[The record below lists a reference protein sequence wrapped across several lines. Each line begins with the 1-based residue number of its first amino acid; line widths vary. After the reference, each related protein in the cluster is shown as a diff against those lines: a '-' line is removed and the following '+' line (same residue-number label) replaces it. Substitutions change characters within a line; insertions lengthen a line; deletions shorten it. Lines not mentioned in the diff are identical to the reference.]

1 MPHERKRH
9 ALSQVQKLGSFWPV
23 TGILGLRQVGK
34 TTLLKKLSNV
44 DHFVSLD
51 DEEIRD
57 EALHSAK
64 NFLSKLTPPVIIDEV
79 QKAPALFDA
88 IKLQVDRRKI
98 PGSYFLTGS
107 STFSSKLGIRESL
120 TGRIG
125 LLRLHPFT
133 LSEIH
138 QKEFVAGRA
147 SFCHQTPP
155 RFSSEEVIRALSS
168 GGLPVPVFTRDAGQR
183 DLYFKNWLETTLV
196 RDVARVYGRGYDL
209 DVGWSLLRQFAK
221 ILHDGE
227 WPTLR
232 SFKQDSRVLRR
243 YLAAFEDVFLIRKMP
258 PHEEAVG
265 GDAWIFTDSGIARAI
280 LGTEFGQ
287 GASLS
292 LARVF
297 LVNEIL
303 ANFEYAGKTLHPCYY
318 KSARGSPVD
327 LVGPDSVIKITTET
341 KGGSLSYE
349 ERALAGAMKKLGMK
363 SGLLV
368 TPIDRFDP
376 PNQGISLVPWSYWS

>member
-1 MPHERKRH
+1 MPHTRKRN
-9 ALSQVQKLGSFWPV
+9 ALCQVRKLGSFWPV

-34 TTLLKKLSNV
+34 TTLLRHLPGVGN
-44 DHFVSLD
+44 FASLD

-64 NFLSKLTPPVIIDEV
+64 NFLAKLTPPVIIDEV

-88 IKLQVDRRKI
+88 IKLRVDRKKV

-107 STFSSKLGIRESL
+107 STFSSRLGIRESL

-125 LLRLHPFT
+125 LMRLHPFT

-138 QKEFVAGRA
+138 QKEFAAERA
-147 SFCHQTPP
+147 SCSHQIPP
-155 RFSSEEVIRALSS
+155 RFSSEEVIRAVSS
-168 GGLPVPVFTRDAGQR
+168 GGLPVPVFTRDAAQR

-209 DVGWSLLRQFAK
+209 DIGWSLLRQFGK
-221 ILHDGE
+221 ILQEGE

-243 YLAAFEDVFLIRKMP
+243 YLTAFEDVFLIRKIP

-265 GDAWIFTDSGIARAI
+265 EDAWTFTDSGIARAVI
-280 LGTEFGQ
+280 GTEFGT
-287 GASLS
+287 GATLS

-303 ANFEYAGKTLHPCYY
+303 ADFEYAGKSFHPCYY

-327 LVGPDSVIKITTET
+327 LVGSDAVIKITTET
-341 KGGSLSYE
+341 KGGPLSYE
-349 ERALAGAMKKLGMK
+349 ERALAGAMKKLGIKM
-363 SGLLV
+363 GLLAA
-368 TPIDRFDP
+368 PIDRFDP
-376 PNQGISLVPWSYWS
+376 PGKGISLVPWGYWS

>member
-9 ALSQVQKLGSFWPV
+9 ALSQVRKLGSFWPV

-34 TTLLKKLSNV
+34 TTLLRKLAGVEN
-44 DHFVSLD
+44 FVSLD
-51 DEEIRD
+51 DEEMRE

-125 LLRLHPFT
+125 LLRLYPFT

-138 QKEFVAGRA
+138 QKEFMVERA
-147 SFCHQTPP
+147 SFGHKIPP
-155 RFSSEEVIRALSS
+155 RFSSEEVIRAVSV
-168 GGLPVPVFTRDAGQR
+168 GGLPVPVFTRDSAQR

-196 RDVARVYGRGYDL
+196 RDAARVYGRGYDL
-209 DVGWSLLRQFAK
+209 DVGWSILRQFGK
-221 ILHDGE
+221 ILQDGE

-232 SFKQDSRVLRR
+232 SFKQNSRVLRR
-243 YLAAFEDVFLIRKMP
+243 YLTAFEDVFLIRKMP
-258 PHEEAVG
+258 SHEEAVG
-265 GDAWIFTDSGIARAI
+265 GDAWIFSDSGIARSI
-280 LGTEFGQ
+280 IGTEFGQ

-297 LVNEIL
+297 LMNEIL
-303 ANFEYAGKTLHPCYY
+303 AGFEYAGKTLHPFYY
-318 KSARGSPVD
+318 KSARGSPID
-327 LVGPDSVIKITTET
+327 LIGPDTAIKITTET
-341 KGGSLSYE
+341 KGGPLSYE

-363 SGLLV
+363 AGLLAA
-368 TPIDRFDP
+368 PIDRFDP
-376 PNQGISLVPWSYWS
+376 PGKGISLVPWGYWS